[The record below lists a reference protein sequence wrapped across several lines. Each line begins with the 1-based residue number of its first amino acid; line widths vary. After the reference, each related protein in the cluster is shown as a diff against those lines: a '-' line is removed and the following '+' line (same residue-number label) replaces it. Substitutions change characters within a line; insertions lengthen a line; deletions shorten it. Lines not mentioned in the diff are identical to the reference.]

1 MNPAELF
8 RQETNTVQLAP
19 GDFLFREGE
28 KGDKMYVLLE
38 GEIDIFL
45 GDFVLETAGPGA
57 LLGEMALIDDS
68 PRTANA
74 VAKTPSPPG
83 ANRPAPVSFSRSA
96 DTAFCDACDEN
107 AGRSPASHERRDG
120 GAIASLERDAA
131 LLFRSR
137 ACGVIFRRMRIVAQY
152 LLFAAIATT
161 GCGQQAPTA
170 ADFAAQR
177 QRMVEQQLKPRG
189 IKDERVLAAMAK
201 VPREEFIP
209 ADARADAYEDG
220 PLPIGYDQ
228 TISQPYIVAFM
239 TEQLRPKPSDRVLE
253 IGSGSGYQAAILAEL
268 VADVYTIEIV
278 EPLAKTAEATLQRL
292 GYKNVHIKVGDGYK
306 GWPEEAPF
314 DAIIVTCAPEKV
326 PQPLVD
332 QLKDGGRM
340 VIPVGERFAQQLYL
354 LEKKNGQLK
363 ESATLPVRF
372 VPMLREAQKK

>member
-1 MNPAELF
+1 
-8 RQETNTVQLAP
+8 
-19 GDFLFREGE
+19 
-28 KGDKMYVLLE
+28 
-38 GEIDIFL
+38 
-45 GDFVLETAGPGA
+45 
-57 LLGEMALIDDS
+57 
-68 PRTANA
+68 
-74 VAKTPSPPG
+74 
-83 ANRPAPVSFSRSA
+83 
-96 DTAFCDACDEN
+96 
-107 AGRSPASHERRDG
+107 
-120 GAIASLERDAA
+120 
-131 LLFRSR
+131 
-137 ACGVIFRRMRIVAQY
+137 MRIVAQY
-152 LLFAAIATT
+152 LLFVAIATT
-161 GCGQQAPTA
+161 GCGQQVPTA
-170 ADFAAQR
+170 VDLAAQR

-201 VPREEFIP
+201 VPREEFVP
-209 ADARADAYEDG
+209 ADARPSAYEDG

-239 TEQLRPKPSDRVLE
+239 TEQLRPKRSDRVLE

-268 VADVYTIEIV
+268 VGEVYTIEIV

-292 GYKNVHIKVGDGYK
+292 GYKNVHLKVGDGYK

-363 ESATLPVRF
+363 ESVSLPVRF